1 MSVDLNPALFTN
13 LALSLQ
19 SKPLNGFPEKFYILD
34 CETTGGRA
42 LRDRMTELAW
52 IKVEHGKITEHWH
65 SLFDPEIPIPPW
77 IVEITGINSAMV
89 VDAPRFADMADE
101 ISQALQGEVIVA
113 HNARFDYGFLKNEFK
128 RLNKTFTAKTLCSVK
143 LSRALYPEMKGHG
156 LDKIIARCNIELES
170 RHRAMSDVLAVLAF
184 FNKISEQQPEGL
196 LQEKIKLILK
206 KPSLP
211 SHLDVAEIDK
221 LPDLPGV
228 YYFYGKEDDLLY
240 VGKSVEIQTRVKSH
254 FVQDHQSGT
263 DAKLSR
269 TIYHI
274 DYQRTPSDFGAQLLE
289 SKEIKRLSPSYNQ
302 RLRRVSQLYQL
313 QLNENEAGYL
323 TVKIKPAQGETTDPN
338 HYGLYRS
345 QFQAKSALKKI
356 ATEHGLCQKL
366 LGLEATSKG
375 PCFGYQL
382 HQCEGACCGKEPS
395 SQYNARL
402 LESLTE
408 KKKVDWPWEGPILIK
423 EVDVHD
429 EEQSVA
435 HLIDQWH
442 YLGQCKLE
450 DTLDLSA
457 HPTEDSFDL
466 DIYHILVRFLFNDAQ
481 AMADFLQVIPLKRN
495 SEGQLVVA

>member
-1 MSVDLNPALFTN
+1 MSVDLNPNLFTD
-13 LALSLQ
+13 LALGLQ
-19 SKPLNGFPEKFYILD
+19 NKPLQGFPETFYILD

-52 IKVEHGKITEHWH
+52 IKIEQGKITEHWH
-65 SLFDPEIPIPPW
+65 CLFDPEMSIPPW
-77 IVEITGINSAMV
+77 IKEITGISTRMV
-89 VDAPRFADMADE
+89 ADAPRFADKADE
-101 ISQALQGEVIVA
+101 IMSALAGEVIVA

-143 LSRALYPEMKGHG
+143 LSRTLYPELRGHG
-156 LDKIIARCNIELES
+156 LDKIIQRCNIQLES

-184 FNKISEQQPEGL
+184 FAKVSEQHPTEI

-228 YYFYGKEDDLLY
+228 YYFYGKDDQLLY

-254 FVQDHQSGT
+254 FIQDHQSAT

-274 DYQRTPSDFGAQLLE
+274 DFQRTPSDFGAQLLE

-302 RLRRVSQLYQL
+302 RLRRISQLYQI
-313 QLNENEAGYL
+313 QLTTNAVGYL
-323 TVKIKPAQGETTDPN
+323 TAKIKPAQGETTDPE

-356 ATEHGLCQKL
+356 ATEHQLCHKL

-382 HQCEGACCGKEPS
+382 HQCLGACCEQEAS
-395 SQYNARL
+395 DTYNQRL
-402 LESLTE
+402 LAALEQ
-408 KKKVDWPWEGPILIK
+408 KKQVDWPWDGPILIK
-423 EVDVHD
+423 ERDVAD
-429 EEQSVA
+429 QDSSVM
-435 HLIDQWH
+435 HLVDQWQ
-442 YLGQCKLE
+442 YLGQCSIE
-450 DTLDLSA
+450 DSIDLQEF
-457 HPTEDSFDL
+457 PTEKEFDL
-466 DIYHILVRFLFNDAQ
+466 DIYHILVRFLFNDAS
-481 AMADFLQVIPLKRN
+481 AMANYLEVIPLRRN
-495 SEGQLVVA
+495 SNGQLVTT